1 MKNANLM
8 HFLKQKQKTKKRA
21 LKKRRLQEAEF
32 NEDLETFFPSQS
44 KEEEE
49 VVSIMG

>member
-8 HFLKQKQKTKKRA
+8 HFLKQKQKTRIKKKRK
-21 LKKRRLQEAEF
+21 L
-32 NEDLETFFPSQS
+32 EDLETFFPSQS

-49 VVSIMG
+49 VVSVMG